1 MKITQEEKDAI
12 KEIIAKKFILDFS
25 EVEDSDYLES
35 NYGMDSLDAIEL
47 IMEIEQQFNIN
58 IPDSDVENVEKVS
71 DIYVV
76 FEKYKYVKDLDL
88 SKMMSMV
95 AEFQIATD
103 QPVSSVQNLGD
114 LKNNNLRYELMS
126 EENTEYFS
134 ATINRNT
141 TEILDGCVDMMY
153 ILLGTINQHG
163 FQNEFAEAFSRVH
176 LNNMSKVGPD
186 GKVKRNEQ
194 GKILKPEGFDPVDLS
209 DLIKI

>member
-1 MKITQEEKDAI
+1 MKITQDEKDAI
-12 KEIIAKKFILDFS
+12 KEIIAKKFLLDFS
-25 EVEDSDYLES
+25 EVNDNHYLES
-35 NYGMDSLDAIEL
+35 EYGYDSLDFVEL

-76 FEKYKYVKDLDL
+76 VEKYKYVKDLDL

-114 LKNNNLRYELMS
+114 LKNNNLRYELMA

-134 ATINRNT
+134 ATINRNP

-176 LNNMSKVGPD
+176 LNNMSKFGPD

-194 GKILKPEGFDPVDLS
+194 GKILKPEGFEPVDLS

>member
-1 MKITQEEKDAI
+1 MKITQDEKDAI
-12 KEIIAKKFILDFS
+12 KEIIAKKFMLDFS

-35 NYGMDSLDAIEL
+35 NYCMDSLDAIEL

-76 FEKYKYVKDLDL
+76 VEKYKYVKDLDL

-134 ATINRNT
+134 ATINRNP
-141 TEILDGCVDMMY
+141 TEIIDGCVDMMY

-176 LNNMSKVGPD
+176 LNNMLKVGPD

-194 GKILKPEGFDPVDLS
+194 GKILKPEGFEPVDLS